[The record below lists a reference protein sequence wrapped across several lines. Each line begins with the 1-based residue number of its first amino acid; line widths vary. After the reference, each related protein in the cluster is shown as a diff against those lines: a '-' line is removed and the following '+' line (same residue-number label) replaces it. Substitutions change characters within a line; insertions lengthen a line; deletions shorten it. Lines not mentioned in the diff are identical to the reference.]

1 MTRQTNTSESK
12 KFKINVNGGKW
23 LRVCLVWFDRANSNV
38 QNILGLLVTNNDR
51 TKKWIGN
58 KGFIGTGD
66 TYGVFDNNNTVQV
79 VRIEQP
85 EPGDYFIKIFGVQ
98 VIEPPQDYALVATG
112 SFGSKLELFPIGN

>member
-1 MTRQTNTSESK
+1 M
-12 KFKINVNGGKW
+12 
-23 LRVCLVWFDRANSNV
+23 
-38 QNILGLLVTNNDR
+38 TNNDR